1 MSALLDRHCLVTGGA
16 GYVAASLV
24 SQLAPLAA
32 SVRRFGRSE
41 ARPPAPAGRA
51 RIEDWVGDVRKRDD
65 FERALAGID
74 VVFHLASQTSVY
86 VADQD
91 PPADLE
97 ANVLPMQHLLEH
109 CRNAQ
114 RPLVVVFASTVTITG
129 LAEKLPVSED
139 TPDVP
144 VTTYDLHKRMAEQ
157 YLEFYVRR
165 GLVRGGTLRLA
176 NVYGPGPK
184 SSRADRGVLNAMV
197 RRALAGETLKV
208 YGSGEYTRDYVYVDD
223 VARAFV
229 NAAEHPDALA
239 GQSLVLSNGHGVT
252 LRHAIGR
259 VAALAQEHTGKPVAV
274 EHVEAPASLSPIEYR
289 NFVGDTARLQKATG
303 WAPRVDLD
311 EGIRRTIATFASEQE
326 TT

>member
-1 MSALLDRHCLVTGGA
+1 MSALSGQHCLVTGGA

-24 SQLAPLAA
+24 RELCSVAA

-41 ARPPAPAGRA
+41 ARPPAPAGVA
-51 RIEDWVGDVRKRDD
+51 RVEDMIGDVRKREDV
-65 FERALAGID
+65 ERALDGMD

-86 VADQD
+86 VADDD

-97 ANVLPMQHLLEH
+97 ANVLPMQHLLEA
-109 CRNAQ
+109 CRVSGVK
-114 RPLVVVFASTVTITG
+114 RSIVFASTVTITG
-129 LAEKLPVSED
+129 LAERLPVTEE

-144 VTTYDLHKRMAEQ
+144 VTTYDVHKRMAEQ
-157 YLEFYVRR
+157 YLEFYTRR

-184 SSRADRGVLNAMV
+184 SSRADRGVLNGMV
-197 RRALAGETLKV
+197 RRALSGENLKV
-208 YGSGEYTRDYVYVDD
+208 YGTGEFTRDYVYVED

-229 NAAEHPDALA
+229 KAAEHADKLEGKAY
-239 GQSLVLSNGHGVT
+239 VLSSGHGCT

-259 VAALAQEHTGKPVAV
+259 VAALVEEHTGKAVNV
-274 EHVEAPASLSPIEYR
+274 EHVEPPATLSPIESR
-289 NFVGDTARLQKATG
+289 NFVGNIARLHKATG
-303 WAPRVDLD
+303 WSPSVGLD

-326 TT
+326 NA